1 MHPMFTD
8 IGSYIKTVV
17 SPYAAAATSSA
28 ANGAAVQL
36 EGIGYSYKSAQITL
50 TLGAATGTPTGIS
63 VVAQVQQS
71 ADGSTNWTSYTD
83 LYSHG
88 TLTGTAASTSYSQN
102 VILQGAQQFVRLV
115 TTPTLTGG
123 SSPTIATQ
131 GVMVLGGSSEN
142 PAI

>member
-1 MHPMFTD
+1 MFTD

-28 ANGAAVQL
+28 ANGSTVQL
-36 EGIGYSYKSAQITL
+36 EGIGYGYKSAQITL
-50 TLGAATGTPTGIS
+50 TLGAATGSPTGIS
-63 VVAQVQQS
+63 VVAQIQHS
-71 ADGSTNWTSYTD
+71 ADGSTGWENYND
-83 LYSHG
+83 LNSNG
-88 TLTGTAASTSYSQN
+88 TVTGTAASTSYSQN
-102 VILQGAQQFVRLV
+102 VILQGAKAYVRLV

-131 GVMVLGGSSEN
+131 GVLVLGGSSEN